1 MFARSQTSVACA
13 TTTSKW
19 TSDCPRHRRIAAH
32 RASSS
37 TYRARAYTGGM
48 PGPMKPDDDDG
59 LNADD
64 FTIDDIRALRKKVDE
79 LESALSMERT
89 AKKMLEDQLRTA
101 VGTVSKIL
109 AEKRELEFEIR
120 DAREGKE

>member
-1 MFARSQTSVACA
+1 
-13 TTTSKW
+13 
-19 TSDCPRHRRIAAH
+19 
-32 RASSS
+32 
-37 TYRARAYTGGM
+37 M

-64 FTIDDIRALRKKVDE
+64 FTIDDIRALRKKVHE

-101 VGTVSKIL
+101 VGTVSNIL